1 MFVQCLQ
8 DHVWCRS
15 TIISGCIFL
24 ENYCSIW
31 HSTGNYLYVKIIT
44 FLPRC
49 SIDFPHFHTY
59 WYILVHVLKITSM
72 NSDSN
77 MCASLFK
84 FYMYELKSKKAWFQL
99 SLISATDNKKSEN
112 YWKVSCAAALIK
124 MLRKVYT
131 QLIVLNRC
139 DRWFLIRL
147 KSDEIT
153 QNYILRSSSTCQML
167 TVRIQK
173 AWKQN

>member
-1 MFVQCLQ
+1 MLPKIATENFAKTIRNMFVQCLQ

-31 HSTGNYLYVKIIT
+31 HSTGNYMYLYVKIIT

-84 FYMYELKSKKAWFQL
+84 FYMYVLKSKKAWFQL
-99 SLISATDNKKSEN
+99 SLVPLTTKNLKTTERLVVRQLS
-112 YWKVSCAAALIK
+112 
-124 MLRKVYT
+124 LR
-131 QLIVLNRC
+131 C
-139 DRWFLIRL
+139 
-147 KSDEIT
+147 
-153 QNYILRSSSTCQML
+153 
-167 TVRIQK
+167 
-173 AWKQN
+173 